1 MLTVIC
7 GEDQQTAR
15 KYLLSIKD
23 SYKKKG
29 YSLMEVLAA
38 DLPEVYKNSSGVV
51 DLFGQKSVYFVDGL
65 SKQYKGRTKT
75 PFKQTVEALSKDKNI
90 HLIDWEAGKS
100 GYVLSTLKKI
110 SYSFQEYK
118 PGKNVFQLLD
128 FCYPGNLKNFLL
140 TLAIVLNTQEEMFV
154 YTLLTRQIKKLLMAS
169 DGHFDSK
176 TAPWQRGKLQSQAR
190 MWKLKQLVNFYDG
203 LIRIDVATKSGSSRF
218 TIRDSIEILACY
230 YLK

>member
-7 GEDQQTAR
+7 GEDQETAR
-15 KYLLSIKD
+15 KYLISIKD
-23 SYKKKG
+23 SFKKKG
-29 YSLMEVLAA
+29 YSLMEVLVA

-51 DLFGQKSVYFVDGL
+51 DLFGQKTVYVVDGL

-75 PFKQTVEALSKDKNI
+75 AFKQTVDALVKDKNI

-100 GYVLSTLKKI
+100 GYILSTLKKLAD
-110 SYSFQEYK
+110 SFQEYK

-128 FCYPGNLKNFLL
+128 SCYPGNLKSFLA
-140 TLAIVLNTQEEMFV
+140 TLDVVLKTQEVMFV
-154 YTLLTRQIKKLLMAS
+154 YTLLTRHIKKLLMAT

-190 MWKLKQLVNFYDG
+190 MWKMKQLVNFYDG
-203 LIRIDVATKSGSSRF
+203 LIRIDVATKSGSSTF
-218 TIRDSIEILACY
+218 DIRDSIEILACY